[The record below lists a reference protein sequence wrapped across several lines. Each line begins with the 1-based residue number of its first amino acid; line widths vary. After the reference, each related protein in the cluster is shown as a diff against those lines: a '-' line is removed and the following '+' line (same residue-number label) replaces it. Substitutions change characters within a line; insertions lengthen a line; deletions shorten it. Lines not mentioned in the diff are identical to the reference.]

1 MSKIY
6 LSIYNGGIIM
16 NRDKIIETI
25 LAKNIYTPEQREI
38 IKGIQDSITEI
49 EVARSCFDN
58 VSDKSLIDI
67 SIYKEDEAKAKY
79 VYFLNQAKKSGITVG
94 VDCMIEEL
102 NYCNKW

>member
-1 MSKIY
+1 
-6 LSIYNGGIIM
+6 M

-25 LAKNIYTPEQREI
+25 LAKNIYTPEQ
-38 IKGIQDSITEI
+38 DSIAEI

-79 VYFLNQAKKSGITVG
+79 VYFLNQAKKSGITVS